1 MGSRQSIGDWV
12 AGASLLCPAV
22 DATLASIAQSSTERP
37 VIERTWGLEGR
48 RDKVGILGIFARGR
62 LGGDGL
68 FLSTGSVV
76 SFDKQ
81 EFFKK
86 QIEECREL
94 ESQAPN
100 VEDREFWWQA
110 AERREQQLW
119 RVRSGKF

>member
-1 MGSRQSIGDWV
+1 M
-12 AGASLLCPAV
+12 
-22 DATLASIAQSSTERP
+22 
-37 VIERTWGLEGR
+37 
-48 RDKVGILGIFARGR
+48 GILGIFARGR

-100 VEDREFWWQA
+100 AENREFWRQA
-110 AERREQQLW
+110 AERWEQQLW
-119 RVRSGKF
+119 RARSGRF